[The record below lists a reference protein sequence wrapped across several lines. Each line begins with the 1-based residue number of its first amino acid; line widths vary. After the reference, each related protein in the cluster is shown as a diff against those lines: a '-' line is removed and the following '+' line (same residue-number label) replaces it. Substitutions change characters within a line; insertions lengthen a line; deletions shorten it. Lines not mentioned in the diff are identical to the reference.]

1 MLIYLARLD
10 ILEAFSTEFQTASE
24 SDKKKI
30 TKYLI
35 DHIRNPLRELASK
48 IVIED
53 ETAEKKAHLD
63 YEQSSP
69 IKYGQFIFERNS
81 RWGERV
87 YDLAVSEPG
96 CLVEEYGLER
106 FTRALKVFPK
116 DVSELSN
123 SAKDKLGRK
132 FMNSIGGQNNKGKKH
147 TKQQNEAKSERM
159 KGHTIKNRYNNKLK
173 GEKLEFAMKYGVLY
187 AEFETEAGGGSKIVQ
202 FKQKYP
208 EFKFGASFAVK
219 YAKRARAEGKVQ
231 QKVKKQ
237 KVKK

>member
-1 MLIYLARLD
+1 MNDFAYKSMLIYLARLN

-35 DHIRNPLRELASK
+35 DHIRNPLCELASK

-63 YEQSSP
+63 YEQRSP
-69 IKYGQFIFERNS
+69 IKYGMFIFERNS
-81 RWGERV
+81 RWGVRV
-87 YDLAVSEPG
+87 YNLAHSEPG

-106 FTRALKVFPK
+106 FTKAFKIFPK

-123 SAKDKLGRK
+123 SAKDKLGKK

-147 TKQQNEAKSERM
+147 TKQQNEAKSKVM
-159 KGHTIKNRYNNKLK
+159 
-173 GEKLEFAMKYGVLY
+173 M
-187 AEFETEAGGGSKIVQ
+187 GGTGTDA
-202 FKQKYP
+202 YP
-208 EFKFGASFAVK
+208 
-219 YAKRARAEGKVQ
+219 
-231 QKVKKQ
+231 
-237 KVKK
+237 

>member
-1 MLIYLARLD
+1 M
-10 ILEAFSTEFQTASE
+10 
-24 SDKKKI
+24 
-30 TKYLI
+30 
-35 DHIRNPLRELASK
+35 
-48 IVIED
+48 IED

-69 IKYGQFIFERNS
+69 IKYGMFIFERNS
-81 RWGERV
+81 RWGVRV
-87 YDLAVSEPG
+87 YDLAHSEPG

-106 FTRALKVFPK
+106 FTKAFKIFPK

-123 SAKDKLGRK
+123 SAKDKLGKK
-132 FMNSIGGQNNKGKKH
+132 FININSIGGQNNKGKKH

-159 KGHTIKNRYNNKLK
+159 KGNTPNNKLK
-173 GEKLEFAMKYGVLY
+173 GEKLELAMKYGVLY

-208 EFKFGASFAVK
+208 EFTKEKAQVER

>member
-1 MLIYLARLD
+1 MNDFAYKSMLIYLARLN

-69 IKYGQFIFERNS
+69 SKYGMLFIFERNS
-81 RWGERV
+81 GWGVRV
-87 YDLAVSEPG
+87 YELAHSEPG

-106 FTRALKVFPK
+106 ITKAFKIFPK
-116 DVSELSN
+116 DVSELSRQWKACRGQSGQSQGCEQN
-123 SAKDKLGRK
+123 TGSPNKGSLLLVHLCWPSTPSHRGALLPGSIPSICG
-132 FMNSIGGQNNKGKKH
+132 NSISPQDTAAVRGNTCRSH
-147 TKQQNEAKSERM
+147 T
-159 KGHTIKNRYNNKLK
+159 
-173 GEKLEFAMKYGVLY
+173 
-187 AEFETEAGGGSKIVQ
+187 
-202 FKQKYP
+202 
-208 EFKFGASFAVK
+208 
-219 YAKRARAEGKVQ
+219 ARSTAHS
-231 QKVKKQ
+231 
-237 KVKK
+237 

>member
-1 MLIYLARLD
+1 MLIYLARLN

-35 DHIRNPLRELASK
+35 DHIRDPLRELASK

-63 YEQSSP
+63 YEQRSPSP

-81 RWGERV
+81 RWGVRV
-87 YDLAVSEPG
+87 YDLAHSEPG

-106 FTRALKVFPK
+106 FTKAFKIFPK

-123 SAKDKLGRK
+123 SAKD
-132 FMNSIGGQNNKGKKH
+132 
-147 TKQQNEAKSERM
+147 
-159 KGHTIKNRYNNKLK
+159 
-173 GEKLEFAMKYGVLY
+173 EFAWQEIY
-187 AEFETEAGGGSKIVQ
+187 EQHRRSEQ
-202 FKQKYP
+202 
-208 EFKFGASFAVK
+208 
-219 YAKRARAEGKVQ
+219 
-231 QKVKKQ
+231 
-237 KVKK
+237 

>member
-1 MLIYLARLD
+1 MLIYLARLN
-10 ILEAFSTEFQTASE
+10 ILGAFPTEFQTASD

-35 DHIRNPLRELASK
+35 DHIRNPLCELASK

-63 YEQSSP
+63 YEQRSP
-69 IKYGQFIFERNS
+69 IKYGMFIFERKS

-87 YDLAVSEPG
+87 YDLAFSEPG
-96 CLVEEYGLER
+96 CLVEEYGRER
-106 FTRALKVFPK
+106 FTQAFKIFPK

-123 SAKDKLGRK
+123 SAKDKLGKK

-159 KGHTIKNRYNNKLK
+159 KGKKHT
-173 GEKLEFAMKYGVLY
+173 
-187 AEFETEAGGGSKIVQ
+187 
-202 FKQKYP
+202 KQ
-208 EFKFGASFAVK
+208 
-219 YAKRARAEGKVQ
+219 R
-231 QKVKKQ
+231 
-237 KVKK
+237 